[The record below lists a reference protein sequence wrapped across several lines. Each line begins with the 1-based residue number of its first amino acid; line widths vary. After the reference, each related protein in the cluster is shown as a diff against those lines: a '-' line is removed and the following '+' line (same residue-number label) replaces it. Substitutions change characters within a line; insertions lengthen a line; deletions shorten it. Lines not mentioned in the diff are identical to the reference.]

1 MADTLKAF
9 FSPSLVRR
17 LAADLAR
24 VQPGFPLDRFVKEAC
39 AGLGAL
45 ELLDRGRHISRVLA
59 VHLPQAYP
67 DAIDV
72 LLRSLG
78 PEHATDELLGAGM
91 GPFFYLPH

>member
-1 MADTLKAF
+1 VLSLKTF

-24 VQPGFPLDRFVKEAC
+24 AQPGFPVRRFVKDAC
-39 AGLGAL
+39 SGLDAL
-45 ELLDRGRHISRVLA
+45 ELLDRGRHISRTLA
-59 VHLPQAYP
+59 VHLPEAYS

-78 PEHATDELLGAGM
+78 PEHATDELAARWAGRRRRTS
-91 GPFFYLPH
+91 